1 MTMSDGYTEAVIRD
15 LQREQD
21 NKDYVIRSL
30 QEKISQ
36 LQAEN
41 ERLAARLRARQQY
54 YDAND

>member
-1 MTMSDGYTEAVIRD
+1 MTMCDGCTEAVIRD

-21 NKDYVIRSL
+21 NKDCVIRLL

-41 ERLAARLRARQQY
+41 ELLAARLHARQQY
-54 YDAND
+54 YDGND